1 MKKGQLTTL
10 ASFVGGIK
18 IASVSDKAIRNIIT
32 HNHLALYRK
41 AKEIAEDEEE
51 LRKKLFDGK
60 EAQIQAHNELVGKI
74 RAETDNEARKALE
87 SQIDKEVVSIIYEF
101 LQSRQTIS
109 QEEIEVSIKAL
120 TYEQFGDLISQSKAE
135 WRDNQGN
142 AHPVTLADYPF
153 FEECGLIKEDNV

>member
-10 ASFVGGIK
+10 ASFIGGIK
-18 IASVSDKAIRNIIT
+18 IAEVSDKAIRDIIT

-51 LRKKLFDGK
+51 LRKKLFGGK

-74 RAETDNEARKALE
+74 QAETDNEARKALE
-87 SQIDKEVVSIIYEF
+87 SQIDKEVVALITEF
-101 LQSRQTIS
+101 LQSKYNIS
-109 QEEIEVSIKAL
+109 QEGVEVSIKAL
-120 TYEQFGDLISQSKAE
+120 TYEQFGDLIAQSKAE

-142 AHPVTLADYPF
+142 THPVTLADYPF
-153 FEECGLIKEDNV
+153 FEECGLIKEAE

>member
-1 MKKGQLTTL
+1 MKKGQLTSL

-18 IASVSDKAIRNIIT
+18 IAEVSDKAIRDIIT

-60 EAQIQAHNELVGKI
+60 EAQIQAHNELMGKI
-74 RAETDNEARKALE
+74 QAETDNEARKALE
-87 SQIDKEVVSIIYEF
+87 SQIDKEAVALITEF
-101 LQSRQTIS
+101 LQSKYNIS
-109 QEEIEVSIKAL
+109 QEDVEVSIKAL
-120 TYEQFGDLISQSKAE
+120 TYEQFGDLVAQSKAG

-142 AHPVTLADYPF
+142 THPVTLSDYPF
-153 FEECGLIKEDNV
+153 FEDCGLIKEAE